1 MEVRIRKFKE
11 KDIPNKI
18 KWINNSENNQY
29 LHYDLPLEYE
39 KTLNWF
45 KKNKD
50 RRDRYDGIIEVNS
63 IPVGLIG
70 LLSIDMKNSK
80 AEYYI
85 ALGETKFKGKGIAK
99 LASIKLLEYAFK
111 EIGINKI
118 YLFTEVE
125 NKSAQ
130 KLFERVG
137 FKKEG
142 LLKEDIKNGNEFAD
156 RYVYGIC
163 KEDYYNKKERDK
175 NEIKPTE
182 IVELKDKL
190 YSNNIYMKRDDLIP
204 FSFGG
209 NKARKAKLFFED
221 IKEIKSDCVVTYGSS
236 SSNHCRIIANI
247 AASKGLPCY
256 IISPSAEDNITYNRK
271 ITNLFEA
278 NIIKC
283 PVSEVS
289 DTIDSTLEE
298 LR

>member
-50 RRDRYDGIIEVNS
+50 RRDRYDGIIEVNN

-85 ALGETKFKGKGIAK
+85 ALGETKYKRKGIAK
-99 LASIKLLEYAFK
+99 LVSSKLLEYAFK

-142 LLKEDIKNGNEFAD
+142 LLKEDIKNGDEFAD
-156 RYVYGIC
+156 RYAYGIC
-163 KEDYYNKKERDK
+163 KKDYYNKKERDK
-175 NEIKPTE
+175 DEIRPTE
-182 IVELKDKL
+182 IIQLKDKL